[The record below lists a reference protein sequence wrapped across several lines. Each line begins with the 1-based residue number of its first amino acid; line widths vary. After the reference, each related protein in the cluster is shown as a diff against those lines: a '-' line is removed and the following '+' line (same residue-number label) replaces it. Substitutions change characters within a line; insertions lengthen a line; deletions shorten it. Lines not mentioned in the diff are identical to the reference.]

1 MVAWNITI
9 VYYNLAL
16 VKKIRKLQL
25 LWYAT
30 AEIFKEGA
38 TCINRPKTKIRDNQ
52 IMMKSNKKDIIYRFF
67 KDQNSQ
73 QQFFQKRNETI
84 CLILPYPF
92 KWVESKK

>member
-30 AEIFKEGA
+30 AAIFKEGA

-52 IMMKSNKKDIIYRFF
+52 IMIKSKKKEDII
-67 KDQNSQ
+67 
-73 QQFFQKRNETI
+73 
-84 CLILPYPF
+84 
-92 KWVESKK
+92 